1 VIVRT
6 DLSPPLFITQP
17 DHAALASTI
26 MRGWRTGGLTESPR
40 HVAIMLAIQAHDNGW
55 QEVDAEPCLDPATG
69 QVLDFVSVPDDVR
82 HAVWQRGVA
91 RLTGE
96 PYAAALVAQHALHV
110 YRRMRQQAGWRQF
123 FVDMTAARDRHLAA
137 SRQSIETLQREYAF
151 LRLADLASLAFCG
164 VDTNGQAQ
172 EMGYEIRLEGTRL
185 VIAPDPYA
193 GAVFEVEIT
202 GRELAA
208 SFASVADART
218 AWLSA
223 PRRTV
228 SGTLSGSMRRS
239 A

>member
-1 VIVRT
+1 MIVRT

-26 MRGWRTGGLTESPR
+26 MRGWQMGGLAESPR

-55 QEVDAEPCLDPATG
+55 QEVDAEPCLDPSTG
-69 QVLDFVSVPDDVR
+69 RVLDFVNVPEDVR
-82 HAVWQRGVA
+82 HAVWNRGVT

-123 FVDMTAARDRHLAA
+123 FVDMTTARDRHLAA
-137 SRQSIETLQREYAF
+137 SRESIETLQREYAF
-151 LRLADLASLAFCG
+151 LRLADLASLTFCG
-164 VDTNGQAQ
+164 VDTSGQAQ
-172 EMGYEIRLEGTRL
+172 EMGYEIRLEGPRL

-193 GAVFEVEIT
+193 GGVFEIEIT

-208 SFASVADART
+208 AFASVADARA
-218 AWLSA
+218 AWQHA

-228 SGTLSGSMRRS
+228 AGVLSGGVRRS
-239 A
+239 